1 MSIPSAHRLQDQFAG
16 PTHMAVSRITCP
28 ECKTVL
34 KPTKPV
40 PAGKAVR
47 CPECGTRF
55 NAAEDA
61 AKVPLKKPKAAVAAD
76 LKPKKSADKKASP
89 KKPAII
95 KSDDEE
101 EGGGTYAYMKEEE
114 VAEEDKPDIEYAPDM
129 STKDLRGPAA
139 SALVGP
145 SNWLIVVGALGFF
158 GWMGV
163 LVMILIPTLFPID
176 ADDGDKAKPPKP
188 VIGLDHGLS
197 TVNDEKEPI
206 TEPKSDPNRKSF
218 YSFFGSDL
226 SLIGLL
232 PWYFFLLSLL
242 PIFLGMVYSGL
253 VTYGAVQIQNLEGY
267 RWGVA
272 SAIMATIPISS
283 WGFMMTTA
291 ILLKFLLGMVTDDV
305 LVPMIFLMSVE
316 ALAALGV
323 GVWVVTVLM
332 SEKVVK
338 GYAYKAD

>member
-1 MSIPSAHRLQDQFAG
+1 M
-16 PTHMAVSRITCP
+16 HMAVSRITCP

-40 PAGKAVR
+40 PAGKTVK

-55 NAAEDA
+55 NAAEEA
-61 AKVPLKKPKAAVAAD
+61 PTAPLKKPKAAVAAAP
-76 LKPKKSADKKASP
+76 KPKKSADKKASP
-89 KKPAII
+89 KKPAVA
-95 KSDDEE
+95 KPDADE
-101 EGGGTYAYMKEEE
+101 EGGTYGYMKEEE
-114 VAEEDKPDIEYAPDM
+114 VAEVDKPDIDYAPDM
-129 STKDLRGPAA
+129 STKDMRGPAA

-176 ADDGDKAKPPKP
+176 ADDGDKSKPPKP

-197 TVNDEKEPI
+197 AVNDEKEPT

-226 SLIGLL
+226 SLVGLL
-232 PWYFFLLSLL
+232 PWYFFLLALL

-267 RWGVA
+267 RWGIA
-272 SAIMATIPISS
+272 SAIMGTIPISS

-305 LVPMIFLMSVE
+305 LVPMIFLMGVE

-323 GVWVVTVLM
+323 GVWVVMVLM
-332 SEKVVK
+332 SEKVIK
-338 GYAYKAD
+338 GYAYKAE